1 MIPYPTHLA
10 RARKETGLG
19 TNSQKKT
26 FQVDF
31 RESSRREEGQM
42 AGDGNLPT
50 ARLMVLRQRNVPGL
64 HKRGP

>member
-19 TNSQKKT
+19 TNSQKNT
-26 FQVDF
+26 FQADF
-31 RESSRREEGQM
+31 RESSRRKEAQM
-42 AGDGNLPT
+42 AGNLPT
-50 ARLMVLRQRNVPGL
+50 ARLMVLRQRDVPGL